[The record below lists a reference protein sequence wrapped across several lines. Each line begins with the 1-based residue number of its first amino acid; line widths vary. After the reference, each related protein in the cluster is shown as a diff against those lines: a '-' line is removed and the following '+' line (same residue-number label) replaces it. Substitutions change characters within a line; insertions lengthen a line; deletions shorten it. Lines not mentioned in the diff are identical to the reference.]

1 MLGQPRWA
9 RQQKGQNPYRLTE
22 SHTASASSTVSSPP
36 EGALTN
42 IHLCASPEVAG
53 MTSKYFDKCQP
64 VASSPAS
71 YDVDVAR
78 RLWDVSAELTA
89 AR

>member
-1 MLGQPRWA
+1 MDPSAWYLAP
-9 RQQKGQNPYRLTE
+9 LTILM
-22 SHTASASSTVSSPP
+22 TPFTISPP

-53 MTSKYFDKCQP
+53 MTSKYFDKCKP
-64 VASSPAS
+64 VPSSPAS